1 MTATDP
7 VEPLGDTAAGSRL
20 GETVRRLRKDRGLT
34 LVELARAASL
44 SHSFLSQLERGRSRP
59 SMSSLHRIAQALGTT
74 QPALMAAAET
84 DQPRVEVSLVRA
96 GSGLPLENPG
106 GIGRTLVAGSHAL
119 YPTLFVGA
127 PDEWGDWY
135 THPGEEFIHV
145 IAGSILVQLGAD
157 GEGEDPSSIHEL
169 FPGDTLYYP
178 GGLAHR
184 WRGIRGYGAET
195 ARLLFVQEG
204 RRR

>member
-1 MTATDP
+1 MS
-7 VEPLGDTAAGSRL
+7 VEEAAGERL
-20 GETVRRLRKDRGLT
+20 GESVRRLRKERGMT
-34 LVELARAASL
+34 LVELARAADL

-84 DQPRVEVSLVRA
+84 DEPRVGVSLVRA
-96 GSGLPLENPG
+96 GGGLPLENPG
-106 GIGRTLVAGSHAL
+106 GTGRTLVAGAHAL
-119 YPTLFVGA
+119 YPMLFVGA

-145 IAGSILVQLGAD
+145 MAGSILVEL
-157 GEGEDPSSIHEL
+157 EDSLHEL
-169 FPGDTLYYP
+169 LPGDTLYYP
-178 GGLAHR
+178 GGMAHR
-184 WRGIRGYGAET
+184 WRGVRGYGAET